1 MAYNEIPKIDGR
13 GYEDILEEIALL
25 AKEYT
30 PEWKFS
36 PDEPD
41 AGTAL
46 ACVFAKR
53 TAETIEKLNRTPANH
68 MRSFYN
74 MLGAAALPAVPASGY
89 VQFRLSSISKEC
101 VPVKEGFKLFS
112 PVIDEQG
119 TRLIFETTREAWLAP
134 VCVKETI
141 YSDPARDLLC
151 FWDEREKTFKPSILN
166 NSNKRFLH
174 FAHDLLSTITETCRL
189 YMTVSGVDGEQWA
202 ERLSDPGLARFSRT
216 TDGKEEEIDCFN
228 ERGRIRIAAP
238 ACDKI
243 RAEIKDVSAFEGLSF
258 GGINITFE
266 GRNIKPDNIFVNG
279 ELETD
284 DTFYAFGEAP
294 AVFDTVY
301 IECAA
306 AFTKSGASGA
316 SGAAV
321 TLAFD
326 VDFVAIPLG
335 EIPEPEI
342 PNKLFVKKSDVRPIE
357 RKKITVDE
365 TVWEYWNGTGFAALR
380 GVEGYKNIFSGIDGF
395 GTAVQKSRYE
405 LKFVCPPDIAP
416 VLVGAAERLCVR
428 ARIKRMKNA
437 YAIPSESY
445 LPRIGNV
452 RVSYKYDNPIAVT
465 DMEITNNCE
474 KTSAPRT
481 FPFAR
486 LPDKALY
493 IGLDKPVRNFTLLV
507 CQGAPSNVL
516 DRAEWSVLTDKGWE
530 SVKPQISAELAGFF
544 GFELQAAPTESSIF
558 GRTAYWLKAGISCD
572 DITLDKLLVNCVPVT
587 QREEIE
593 SFCSDSVIE
602 TLNLERKNILDLQIF
617 INTAKKGQEE
627 QWELLTNDWTL
638 DRAEGTIRFS
648 PTLTLSPNSR
658 TVKLKYHCG
667 GGAAGNLPA
676 EQELVPSLT
685 DGSICGAANPFPFS
699 GGRDGEDPSHTES
712 RLAGELRHCG
722 RPITKRDFEELLV
735 GGDVISARVSANHD
749 GGLDIE
755 ITAARRTNAEDIRSM
770 VYARLT
776 DIMPVGAGE
785 ANIKVIYENG

>member
-1 MAYNEIPKIDGR
+1 MAYNEIPKIDSR
-13 GYEDILEEIALL
+13 GYEDILKEIALL
-25 AKEYT
+25 AKKHT

-53 TAETIEKLNRTPANH
+53 TAETIEKFNRTPANH
-68 MRSFYN
+68 RRSFYN

-89 VQFRLSSISKEC
+89 VQFRLSGISRDC

-119 TRLIFETTREAWLAP
+119 TRLIFETARDAWLAP

-141 YSDPARDLLC
+141 FSDPSRDLLC
-151 FWDEREKTFKPSILN
+151 FWDEREKVFEPSILN
-166 NSNKRFLH
+166 NSNKRALSFSH
-174 FAHDLLSTITETCRL
+174 ELLSTITEACRL
-189 YMTVSGVDGEQWA
+189 YMTISGVDGGQWA
-202 ERLSDPGLARFSRT
+202 ERLSDPELARFT
-216 TDGKEEEIDCFN
+216 QITDGNEEEIDCFN
-228 ERGRIRIAAP
+228 EKGRIRIAAA
-238 ACDKI
+238 ACEKI
-243 RAEIKDVSAFEGLSF
+243 RAEIKDIDAFEGLSF

-284 DTFYAFGEAP
+284 DVFYAFGEAP
-294 AVFDTVY
+294 AVYDTVY

-306 AFTKSGASGA
+306 AFAK

-326 VDFVAIPLG
+326 IDFETIELG

-365 TVWEYWNGTGFAALR
+365 TVWEYWNGTGFAVLR
-380 GVEGYKNIFSGIDGF
+380 GLEGYKNIFSGIDGF
-395 GTAVQKSRYE
+395 GSAASKSRYE
-405 LKFVCPPDIAP
+405 LKFVCPSDIAP

-437 YAIPSESY
+437 YAVPSENY
-445 LPRIGNV
+445 LPRMGNV
-452 RVSYKYDNPIAVT
+452 RVSYKFDKPLAVT

-474 KTSAPRT
+474 KTSVPRA
-481 FPFAR
+481 FPFTR

-493 IGLDKPVRNFTLLV
+493 IGLDEPARNFTLLV
-507 CQGAPSNVL
+507 CVSSDAL
-516 DRAEWSVLTDKGWE
+516 DRAEWSVLTGNGWE
-530 SVKPQISAELAGFF
+530 SVKPRTSAEFAGFF
-544 GFELQAAPTESSIF
+544 VFELSASPTESSLF
-558 GRTAYWLKAGISCD
+558 GRNAYWLKAALSCNN
-572 DITLDKLLVNCVPVT
+572 ITLGKLLVNCVPVT

-602 TLNLERKNILDLQIF
+602 TLSLERKNILDLRIF
-617 INTAKKGQEE
+617 INTAKKGREE
-627 QWELLTNDWTL
+627 QWELLTSGWTL
-638 DRAEGTIRFS
+638 DRAEGKISFS
-648 PTLTLSPNSR
+648 PALTLSPNSR
-658 TVKLKYHCG
+658 TVRLKYHCG

-676 EQELVPSLT
+676 EQEFVPSLT

-699 GGRDGEDPSHTES
+699 GGRDSEEPSHTES
-712 RLAGELRHCG
+712 RLAGELRHAN
-722 RPITKRDFEELLV
+722 RPITRRDLEEILV
-735 GGDVISARVSANHD
+735 GGDILSAQVSAD
-749 GGLDIE
+749 PGGGLDIG
-755 ITAARRTNAEDIRSM
+755 ITAARGTNAEDIRSM
-770 VYARLT
+770 VYAQLR

-785 ANIKVIYENG
+785 AEITVIYENG

>member
-1 MAYNEIPKIDGR
+1 MDYNDIPKIDSR

-36 PDEPD
+36 PSDPD

-46 ACVFAKR
+46 TCVFARR
-53 TAETIEKLNRTPANH
+53 TAETIEKFNRTPLNH
-68 MRSFYN
+68 KRSFYN

-89 VQFRLSSISKEC
+89 VQFRLSSITKDC

-119 TRLIFETTREAWLAP
+119 TRLIFETTQDAWLAP

-141 YSDPARDLLC
+141 YSDPVRDLLC
-151 FWDEREKTFKPSILN
+151 FWDEREKVFEPSILS
-166 NSNKRFLH
+166 NSNKRSLG
-174 FAHDLLSTITETCRL
+174 FAHELLSTITESCRL

-202 ERLSDPGLARFSRT
+202 ERLSNPELARFVRT
-216 TDGKEEEIDCFN
+216 TDGKEEEIDCLN

-243 RAEIKDVSAFEGLSF
+243 RAEIKDIGAFEGLSF
-258 GGINITFE
+258 GGINIAFE

-294 AVFDTVY
+294 AVYDSLY

-306 AFTKSGASGA
+306 AFTKSGA
-316 SGAAV
+316 AV
-321 TLAFD
+321 TMAFD
-326 VDFVAIPLG
+326 VDFETILLG

-365 TVWEYWNGTGFAALR
+365 AVWEYWNGTGFAALR

-395 GTAVQKSRYE
+395 GAAVQKSRYE

-428 ARIKRMKNA
+428 ARIKRIKNA
-437 YAIPSESY
+437 YAIPSENY
-445 LPRIGNV
+445 LPRMGNV
-452 RVSYKYDNPIAVT
+452 RVSYKYDKPLAVT

-474 KTSAPRT
+474 KSYVPRA
-481 FPFAR
+481 FPFTR
-486 LPDKALY
+486 LPGKVLY
-493 IGLDKPVRNFTLLV
+493 IGLDSSARNFTLLV

-530 SVKPQISAELAGFF
+530 TVKPKTSPELAGFF
-544 GFELQAAPTESSIF
+544 GFELPAAPTESSIF
-558 GRTAYWLKAGISCD
+558 GRTAYWLKAELPFDD
-572 DITLDKLLVNCVPVT
+572 DIVHKELLVNKLLVNCVPVT

-638 DRAEGTIRFS
+638 DRADGKICFS

-658 TVKLKYHCG
+658 TVKLEYHCG

-676 EQELVPSLT
+676 EQEFVPSLT

-699 GGRDGEDPSHTES
+699 GGRDSEAPSHTES
-712 RLAGELRHCG
+712 RLAGELRHAN

-735 GGDVISARVSANHD
+735 GGDIISARVSANHD
-749 GGLDIE
+749 GGLNIE
-755 ITAARRTNAEDIRSM
+755 ITAARGTNAEDIRSM
-770 VYARLT
+770 VYAKLT

-785 ANIKVIYENG
+785 ANIKVIY

>member
-1 MAYNEIPKIDGR
+1 MAYNEIPKIDSR

-25 AKEYT
+25 AKKHT

-46 ACVFAKR
+46 ACVFARR
-53 TAETIEKLNRTPANH
+53 TAETIEKFNRTPANH
-68 MRSFYN
+68 RRSFYN
-74 MLGAAALPAVPASGY
+74 MLGAEALPAVPASGY
-89 VQFRLSSISKEC
+89 VQFRLSGISKDC

-119 TRLIFETTREAWLAP
+119 TRLIFETARDAWLAP

-141 YSDPARDLLC
+141 YSEPERDLLC
-151 FWDEREKTFKPSILN
+151 FWDEREKVFEPSILN
-166 NSNKRFLH
+166 NSNKRSFSFSH
-174 FAHDLLSTITETCRL
+174 KLLSTITDACRL
-189 YMTVSGVDGEQWA
+189 YMTISGVDGEQWA
-202 ERLSDPGLARFSRT
+202 ERLSDTELARFT
-216 TDGKEEEIDCFN
+216 QIMDGNEEEIDCFN
-228 ERGRIRIAAP
+228 EKGRIRIAAP
-238 ACDKI
+238 ACEKI
-243 RAEIKDVSAFEGLSF
+243 RAEIKDIDAFEGLSF

-284 DTFYAFGEAP
+284 DMFYAFGEAP
-294 AVFDTVY
+294 TVYDTVY

-306 AFTKSGASGA
+306 AFAK

-321 TLAFD
+321 TLAFN
-326 VDFVAIPLG
+326 VDFETILLG

-342 PNKLFVKKSDVRPIE
+342 PNKLFIKKSDVRPIE

-380 GVEGYKNIFSGIDGF
+380 GLEGYKDIFSGIDGS
-395 GTAVQKSRYE
+395 GSAASKSRYE
-405 LKFVCPPDIAP
+405 MKFVCPSDIAP

-437 YAIPSESY
+437 YAVPSENY
-445 LPRIGNV
+445 IPRMGNV
-452 RVSYKYDNPIAVT
+452 RVSYKYDKPLAVT

-474 KTSAPRT
+474 KTSVPRA
-481 FPFAR
+481 FPFTR

-493 IGLDKPVRNFTLLV
+493 IGLDEPARNFTLLV
-507 CQGAPSNVL
+507 CVSSDALN
-516 DRAEWSVLTDKGWE
+516 RAEWSVLTDNGWE
-530 SVKPQISAELAGFF
+530 SVKPRTSAELAGFF
-544 GFELQAAPTESSIF
+544 GFELSASPTESSLF
-558 GRTAYWLKAGISCD
+558 GRTAYWLKAALSCD
-572 DITLDKLLVNCVPVT
+572 NITLGKLLVNCVPVT

-602 TLNLERKNILDLQIF
+602 TLSLERKNILDLRIS
-617 INTAKKGQEE
+617 INTAKKGGEE
-627 QWELLTNDWTL
+627 NWELLTSGWTL
-638 DRAEGTIRFS
+638 DRAEGKISFS
-648 PTLTLSPNSR
+648 PALTLSPNSR

-676 EQELVPSLT
+676 EQEFVPSLT

-699 GGRDGEDPSHTES
+699 GGRDSEEPSHTES
-712 RLAGELRHCG
+712 RLAGELRHAN
-722 RPITKRDFEELLV
+722 RPITRRDLEEILV
-735 GGDVISARVSANHD
+735 GGDILSARVSAAPG
-749 GGLDIE
+749 GGLDIG
-755 ITAARRTNAEDIRSM
+755 ITAARGTNAEDIRSM
-770 VYARLT
+770 VYAQLR
-776 DIMPVGAGE
+776 DMMPVGAGE
-785 ANIKVIYENG
+785 AQIAVIYENG

>member
-1 MAYNEIPKIDGR
+1 MAYNKIPKIDNR
-13 GYEDILEEIALL
+13 GYEDILNEIALL

-46 ACVFAKR
+46 ACVFARR
-53 TAETIEKLNRTPANH
+53 TAETIEKFNRTPLNH
-68 MRSFYN
+68 RRSFYN

-89 VQFRLSSISKEC
+89 VRFGLSGVSKDC

-119 TRLIFETTREAWLAP
+119 TRLIFETTRDAWLAP

-151 FWDEREKTFKPSILN
+151 FWDEREKVFEPSILN
-166 NSNKRFLH
+166 NANKRSISFG
-174 FAHDLLSTITETCRL
+174 HDLLSTITEACRL
-189 YMTVSGVDGEQWA
+189 YMTISGVDGELWA
-202 ERLSDPGLARFSRT
+202 EKLSDPELVQFVRI
-216 TDGKEEEIDCFN
+216 TDGNEEEIDCFN

-238 ACDKI
+238 ACERI
-243 RAEIKDVSAFEGLSF
+243 RAEIKDIDAFEGLSF
-258 GGINITFE
+258 GGINIAFE

-294 AVFDTVY
+294 AVYDSVY

-306 AFTKSGASGA
+306 AFAKSGAS
-316 SGAAV
+316 V

-326 VDFVAIPLG
+326 IDFETILLG

-342 PNKLFVKKSDVRPIE
+342 PNKLFVKKSDVHPIE
-357 RKKITVDE
+357 RKKITVDDA
-365 TVWEYWNGTGFAALR
+365 VWEYWNGAGFAALR
-380 GVEGYKNIFSGIDGF
+380 GVEGYKNIFSGIDESGA
-395 GTAVQKSRYE
+395 AVRKARYE
-405 LKFVCPPDIAP
+405 LKFTCPPDISP

-437 YAIPSESY
+437 YAIPSENY
-445 LPRIGNV
+445 LPRMGNV
-452 RVSYKYDNPIAVT
+452 RVFYKYDKPIAVT

-474 KTSAPRT
+474 KTFVPRA
-481 FPFAR
+481 FPFTR

-493 IGLDKPVRNFTLLV
+493 IGFDEPARNFTLLV
-507 CQGAPSNVL
+507 CRDVPSDAL
-516 DRAEWSVLTDKGWE
+516 DRAEWSVLTDNGWE
-530 SVKPQISAELAGFF
+530 SVRLQTSAELAGFF
-544 GFELQAAPTESSIF
+544 GFELQAAPTERSMF
-558 GRTAYWLKAGISCD
+558 GRTAYWLKAVISNGD
-572 DITLDKLLVNCVPVT
+572 SIALGDLLINCVPVI
-587 QREEIE
+587 QRDEIE

-602 TLNLERKNILDLQIF
+602 TLSLERKNILDLQLCV
-617 INTAKKGQEE
+617 NTAKKGGEE
-627 QWELLTNDWTL
+627 NWELLTSGWTL
-638 DRAEGTIRFS
+638 DRAEGKIRFS
-648 PTLTLSPNSR
+648 PTLRLSPNSR
-658 TVKLKYHCG
+658 TVRLKYRFG

-676 EQELVPSLT
+676 EQEFVPSLT

-699 GGRDGEDPSHTES
+699 GGRDSEEPSHTEY

-735 GGDVISARVSANHD
+735 GGGVISARVSPDND
-749 GGLDIE
+749 GGLNIE
-755 ITAARRTNAEDIRSM
+755 ITAVRGTSAEDIRSM
-770 VYARLT
+770 VYTKLS

-785 ANIKVIYENG
+785 AKIAVIYENG